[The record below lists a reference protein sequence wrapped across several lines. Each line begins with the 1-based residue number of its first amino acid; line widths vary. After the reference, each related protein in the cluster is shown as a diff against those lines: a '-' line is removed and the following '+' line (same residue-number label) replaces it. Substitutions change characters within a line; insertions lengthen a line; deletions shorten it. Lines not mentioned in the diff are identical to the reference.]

1 MRPSQVATQ
10 LQQHVTRAAQSEQ
23 EARQQQQQQEQTI
36 SVITAEIKELK
47 MQIACLTHELELAVG
62 DLEVEA
68 RQTQRFTKSF
78 LDLSRRFSSQSRSM

>member
-1 MRPSQVATQ
+1 MAY
-10 LQQHVTRAAQSEQ
+10 SEQ
-23 EARQQQQQQEQTI
+23 EAREQQQTI
-36 SVITAEIKELK
+36 SVLTEEIKELK

-78 LDLSRRFSSQSRSM
+78 LDLSRRFSSQSNSM